1 MFPWCGGASVPRLAD
16 TLSCRRARKAR
27 GVTSYYEREPG
38 KVPRIRGWRALL
50 DQTHLSARAYHEE
63 GPPVLGKGDNQAI
76 REVNRSIILDLVRR
90 SGRISRSE
98 LARRSKLTK
107 PTVSTIIDEFLTTG
121 VVREVGLGE
130 SLSGGG
136 RPARLLEFDDTSAAY
151 LGIHFGVRS
160 TLVALADARG
170 NIRVVRGR
178 PSLRQDPERSA
189 RMVRSLVV
197 EALQAAKTPRARV
210 TAAGAT
216 VPGLVDHDSGVC
228 ALAPNLGWKDVPL
241 REVLEDELRIPV
253 VVHNITQAS
262 AFAEGRIGAARGKHS
277 YVWVYAGSGIGSGIV
292 IDGQIFHGQRG
303 FSGEIGHCPVA
314 DDGPLCGCGRRG
326 CLETVASTMALV
338 KAANAAIANK
348 EPTILGK
355 GGSDIDMTTIA
366 SAAMKGDAVAKRIL
380 DRASE
385 HLGRGLSYLL
395 NILNPEMIVLG
406 GPIVQAGESLLREV
420 RASVARH
427 ALLPHGVAIVPSAL
441 GDRAELAGA
450 VLLAMESAVR
460 SYRIVDGARS
470 ARMASR

>member
-1 MFPWCGGASVPRLAD
+1 M
-16 TLSCRRARKAR
+16 
-27 GVTSYYEREPG
+27 
-38 KVPRIRGWRALL
+38 
-50 DQTHLSARAYHEE
+50 
-63 GPPVLGKGDNQAI
+63 LGKGDNQAI

-107 PTVSTIIDEFLTTG
+107 PTVSTIVDEFITAG

-136 RPARLLEFDDTSAAY
+136 RPARMLEFDDSSAAY
-151 LGIHFGVRS
+151 LGIHFGVRA

-170 NIRVVRGR
+170 NIRLVRSK
-178 PSLRQDPERSA
+178 PSLRNSPERA
-189 RMVRSLVV
+189 AKMVRSLLM
-197 EALQAAKTPRARV
+197 ETLQAARIPRARV
-210 TAAGAT
+210 TAAAAT

-228 ALAPNLGWKDVPL
+228 VLAPNLGWKDFPI
-241 REVLEDELRIPV
+241 REALQDELRIPV
-253 VVHNITQAS
+253 SVTNITQAS
-262 AFAEGRIGAARGKHS
+262 AFAEGRIGAAKGRHS
-277 YVWVYAGSGIGSGIV
+277 FVWVYVGSGIGSGIV
-292 IDGQIFHGQRG
+292 LDGHIFHGQRG

-314 DDGPLCGCGRRG
+314 DDGPQCGCGRRG

-338 KAANAAIANK
+338 KAAEAAIANQETTVLAK
-348 EPTILGK
+348 A
-355 GGSDIDMTTIA
+355 GSELDMAAIA
-366 SAAMKGDAVAKRIL
+366 DAAKKNDVVAMRIL
-380 DRASE
+380 DQASE

-406 GPIVQAGESLLREV
+406 GPVIQAGEYLLREV

-441 GDRAELAGA
+441 GDRAELSGA
-450 VLLAMESAVR
+450 VLLAMESTVR

-470 ARMASR
+470 SRLGVRS